1 MLRPG
6 ASRWDVGLGELNDD
20 SLIDAPKVGYGTLYY
35 GLNNTFTGYIG
46 AQYTDMDFYAG
57 ILGVAMN
64 TPVGAFAFDV
74 TQSYADIEELDTLSG
89 QSYRLTYSK
98 MIESTNTSF
107 NVAAYRFSTEDYL
120 TLNDAAQLQDSIK
133 HQEYSN
139 RSYDSNAAL
148 YADYQRTKTK
158 SKLVLTNR

>member
-1 MLRPG
+1 
-6 ASRWDVGLGELNDD
+6 
-20 SLIDAPKVGYGTLYY
+20 
-35 GLNNTFTGYIG
+35 
-46 AQYTDMDFYAG
+46 
-57 ILGVAMN
+57 MN

-74 TQSYADIEELDTLSG
+74 TQSYADIEGLDKLSG

-133 HQEYSN
+133 HQKYSN
-139 RSYDSNAAL
+139 RSYDSNEAL
-148 YADYQRTKTK
+148 YADYQRTKIRC
-158 SKLVLTNR
+158 KLVLTNR